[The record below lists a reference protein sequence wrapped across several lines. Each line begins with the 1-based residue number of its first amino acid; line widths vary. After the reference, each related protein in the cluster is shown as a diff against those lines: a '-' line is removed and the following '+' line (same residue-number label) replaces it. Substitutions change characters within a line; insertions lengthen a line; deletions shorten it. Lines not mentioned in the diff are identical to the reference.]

1 MSALIANV
9 MKLRH
14 RVVPHLMRHRIM
26 VDGLVLSIMVN
37 GLCLGNPV
45 VLMRRGVILLRRA
58 ARVRTGARVATVVV
72 SARLAV
78 GLTVILLG

>member
-1 MSALIANV
+1 MSPRVGGNILSALIANV

-37 GLCLGNPV
+37 GLCLSDPV
-45 VLMRRGVILLRRA
+45 VLVCRGVILL
-58 ARVRTGARVATVVV
+58 G
-72 SARLAV
+72 
-78 GLTVILLG
+78 